1 MSEASDCDSYT
12 KSLANIGWKGNV
24 FFGDTNKWAII
35 FFQENILKYEWNDNV
50 PHKSLSTWRWQ
61 SKKTNQNILILYQRT
76 KNTHNV
82 SGKISPKIRM
92 SLTHQKITK
101 ILLSVCSSKNVVN
114 TLLAILLNIS
124 MTLTK
129 QKKTYPH
136 VVCRGWFLIKRERWC
151 HYLLFIINIKG
162 LSFVFCSFTLRTRG
176 LITICRGTDKVW
188 KLSLFKTKIYFCL
201 PQDYLLVGNLRVGI
215 SDIGHTWTIH
225 KSISLEVWCQKL
237 PWTNTA

>member
-1 MSEASDCDSYT
+1 MIFIIWVSSKVIKDQVLVISYLVYICIVNIKICDEWEHM
-12 KSLANIGWKGNV
+12 NIHKYIYIYIHIYSV
-24 FFGDTNKWAII
+24 FFDTTNVL

-129 QKKTYPH
+129 QKKT
-136 VVCRGWFLIKRERWC
+136 
-151 HYLLFIINIKG
+151 
-162 LSFVFCSFTLRTRG
+162 
-176 LITICRGTDKVW
+176 
-188 KLSLFKTKIYFCL
+188 
-201 PQDYLLVGNLRVGI
+201 
-215 SDIGHTWTIH
+215 
-225 KSISLEVWCQKL
+225 
-237 PWTNTA
+237 